1 MSIDYLSPEQA
12 DEYALGALEPDEDRR
27 VALHLLECDPCRL
40 LVERAQDIAAML
52 ALTTPLRRPPQTLR
66 RRVFEGAGLA
76 RPGLVSRLGRVAS
89 VAAVVAAVG
98 IALAALTG
106 MVSLRG
112 QVRDLREANV
122 EFARQL
128 VDAESQKVEIAALT
142 QKLSEAERAT
152 SALQREA
159 KRDQDLL
166 LALMSPNSDVAG
178 VFAVGDN
185 NNAVGSLV
193 WDREQKRVW
202 FVANGLVRLSSQE
215 TYQIWAKSGE
225 SFVSLGT
232 FNADETGFAYFHTY
246 VPLGLQGY
254 DGAVVTVERWGDGA
268 EREGP
273 SVFVLD
279 LTAFRQ

>member
-1 MSIDYLSPEQA
+1 MSIDHLSPEQA
-12 DEYALGALEPDEDRR
+12 DEYALGALEPDDDRR
-27 VALHLLECDPCRL
+27 VALHLLECDRCRL

-76 RPGLVSRLGRVAS
+76 RPGLFSRLGRVAS

-122 EFARQL
+122 EFARQI

-152 SALQREA
+152 STLQREA

-202 FVANGLVRLSSQE
+202 FVANGLMRLSSQE

-268 EREGP
+268 ERGGP

-279 LTAFRQ
+279 LTGFRQ